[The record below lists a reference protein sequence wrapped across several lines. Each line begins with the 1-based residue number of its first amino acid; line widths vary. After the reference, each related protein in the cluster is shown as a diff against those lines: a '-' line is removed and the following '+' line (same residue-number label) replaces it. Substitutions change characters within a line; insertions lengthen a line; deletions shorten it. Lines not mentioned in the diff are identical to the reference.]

1 MSDTTINAVAIAI
14 FAMTLSALLG
24 PLFHLSPLLPALG
37 TLGVLGLVTA
47 DQLGWEGKGTNLL
60 LNFWASPAEKQRQ
73 LHHEAGHFLVAYC
86 LGIPVLDYQ
95 LGAWQVFRRGQ
106 AGQTGVQF
114 DLSGLDQSWQDFPLL
129 LERWSTVWMAG
140 IAAEQLQYGQAQGGQ
155 NDRQQLQQA
164 LALAGLPPQQWP
176 LKERWALL
184 QAKNY
189 LQRHTS
195 AHQNLMQAMAEGASV
210 ATCHQVLQNSLDL
223 DPSLPNNLS
232 ILGNPSR

>member
-1 MSDTTINAVAIAI
+1 MSDTIVNVVAIAT

-24 PLFHLSPLLPALG
+24 PLFHLSPLFPALA
-37 TLGVLGLVTA
+37 TLGALGLVTL
-47 DQLGWEGKGTNLL
+47 DQLGWEGKGTTLL
-60 LNFWASPAEKQRQ
+60 LGFWASPADKKRQ

-95 LGAWQVFRRGQ
+95 LGAWQNFRRGQ
-106 AGQTGVQF
+106 SGQAGVQF
-114 DLSGLDQSWQDFPLL
+114 DIKGLDQGWQDLPQR

-155 NDRQQLQQA
+155 NDRQQLHQA

-189 LQRHTS
+189 LQRH
-195 AHQNLMQAMAEGASV
+195 ALAYEKLMQAMAAGASV
-210 ATCHQVLQNSLDL
+210 ATCDQVLQASLGQDPHHL
-223 DPSLPNNLS
+223 D
-232 ILGNPSR
+232 NP